1 MIKTLRA
8 TVHQGKIE
16 LLEAAELSEGAEVL
30 VTVLPNNETDFW
42 LQSSRTSL
50 GSVWSNS
57 EDNIYAQSLQE

>member
-30 VTVLPNNETDFW
+30 VTVLPNNEIDFW

-50 GSVWSNS
+50 DSVWSNS
-57 EDNIYAQSLQE
+57 EDDIYAQLLQE